1 MNSCTG
7 TGMITMVENLSNA
20 EMKKNILIIEDD
32 EGISSF
38 IKLELIHEGYNA
50 TIAADGRSG
59 LETFEKGG
67 FDLILLDIMLPQLN
81 GIEVLRRIRKTSD
94 IPVVMVTAKSDTADT
109 VTALDTGADD
119 YIIKPFAIEEL
130 LARIRRMFR
139 RTPPEQNISPQ
150 QKIHIRDIEIDT
162 DACRVLKNGRE
173 IQLTRTEYML
183 LLCLATNK
191 NKAMSRDQ
199 IIDFVWGTDHFIE
212 ANSVDV
218 YVRYLRT
225 KLDGTQQEEP
235 VIKTLRGIG
244 YIISTE

>member
-1 MNSCTG
+1 
-7 TGMITMVENLSNA
+7 MITTVENLSSG
-20 EMKKNILIIEDD
+20 ETKKNILIIEDD

-50 TIAADGRSG
+50 STAPDGRSG
-59 LETFEKGG
+59 LEAFEKGG

-94 IPVVMVTAKSDTADT
+94 MPVIMVTAKSDTADT

-130 LARIRRMFR
+130 LARIRRMFK
-139 RTPPEQNISPQ
+139 RTPAGGDVSIQ
-150 QKIHIRDIEIDT
+150 QKIQIKDIEIDT

-183 LLCLATNK
+183 LLCLAANK

-225 KLDGTQQEEP
+225 KLDTSRDEEP